1 MPMSAKRSKG
11 NRLNKL
17 IYQVQKKKVGISNA
31 ITDYFQFGGSFKMDN
46 EFWVDV
52 PTINFKTKKVFDIDA
67 DKIETLEDVKVILG
81 AMKLRI
87 SEDFEDID
95 KIRHL
100 LKESE

>member
-1 MPMSAKRSKG
+1 
-11 NRLNKL
+11 
-17 IYQVQKKKVGISNA
+17 
-31 ITDYFQFGGSFKMDN
+31 MDN

-52 PTINFKTKKVFDIDA
+52 PTINFKPRKIFDIDT

-100 LKESE
+100 LRELE

>member
-1 MPMSAKRSKG
+1 
-11 NRLNKL
+11 
-17 IYQVQKKKVGISNA
+17 
-31 ITDYFQFGGSFKMDN
+31 MDN

-52 PTINFKTKKVFDIDA
+52 PTINFKPRKIFDIDT

>member
-1 MPMSAKRSKG
+1 
-11 NRLNKL
+11 
-17 IYQVQKKKVGISNA
+17 
-31 ITDYFQFGGSFKMDN
+31 MDN

-52 PTINFKTKKVFDIDA
+52 PTINFKPRKIFDIDT

-87 SEDFEDID
+87 SEDFEGID

-100 LKESE
+100 LKELE

>member
-1 MPMSAKRSKG
+1 
-11 NRLNKL
+11 
-17 IYQVQKKKVGISNA
+17 
-31 ITDYFQFGGSFKMDN
+31 MDN

-52 PTINFKTKKVFDIDA
+52 PTINFKPRKMFDIDT
-67 DKIETLEDVKVILG
+67 DKIETLEAVKVILG

-100 LKESE
+100 LKEPE

>member
-1 MPMSAKRSKG
+1 
-11 NRLNKL
+11 
-17 IYQVQKKKVGISNA
+17 
-31 ITDYFQFGGSFKMDN
+31 MDN

-52 PTINFKTKKVFDIDA
+52 PTINFKPRKVFDIDA

-100 LKESE
+100 LKEPE